1 MLRVLRSDEDI
12 PLIAKLV
19 VVALVVVA
27 LVAIRPPLK
36 VLSAEKMFVVVVLN
50 AVVNAPVDE
59 LYASGYEAES
69 DDDEILLLKT
79 L

>member
-1 MLRVLRSDEDI
+1 MLSVLRSE
-12 PLIAKLV
+12 LEMLVIANEVVVAFV
-19 VVALVVVA
+19 VVALI
-27 LVAIRPPLK
+27 AIKPPLK